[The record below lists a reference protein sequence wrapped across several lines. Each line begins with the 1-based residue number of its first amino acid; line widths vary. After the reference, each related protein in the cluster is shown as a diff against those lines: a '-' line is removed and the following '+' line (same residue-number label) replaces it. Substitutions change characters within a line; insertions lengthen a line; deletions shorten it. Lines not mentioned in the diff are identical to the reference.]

1 MNVIGVNQAEILSI
15 LNNSDAEAIK
25 TFTDDLLTHPEF
37 SSLTVLEN
45 RTGLTMLPAVDS
57 AQGTTFHL
65 GEVLLS
71 VARVKLG
78 KFEGYNAC
86 LGRDLE
92 QALAI
97 AILDAA
103 LAEGLE
109 REQILEFVEAQKS
122 MLKARDHILLAQV
135 ESTRVQMETF

>member
-1 MNVIGVNQAEILSI
+1 MNQTEILSI
-15 LNNSDAEAIK
+15 LNNSNSEAIK
-25 TFTDDLLTHPEF
+25 TFTNNVLELPEF
-37 SSLTVLEN
+37 QGLTVLEN
-45 RTGLTMLPAVDS
+45 RTGLAMLPAVDS

-71 VARVKLG
+71 VARVRLG
-78 KFEGYNAC
+78 KSEGYNAV

-97 AILDAA
+97 AILDVA
-103 LAEGLE
+103 LAEGIQTK
-109 REQILEFVEAQKS
+109 QILEFVENQKVLLES
-122 MLKARDHILLAQV
+122 SDHFLLAQV

>member
-1 MNVIGVNQAEILSI
+1 MNQAKILSI
-15 LNNSDAEAIK
+15 LNNSNPEVIK
-25 TFTDDLLTHPEF
+25 IFTDNLLERPEF
-37 SSLTVLEN
+37 QDLTVLEN

-78 KFEGYNAC
+78 KAEGYNAV

-103 LAEGLE
+103 LSEGIQTK
-109 REQILEFVEAQKS
+109 RILEFVNTQKELLES
-122 MLKARDHILLAQV
+122 GDNILLAQV

>member
-1 MNVIGVNQAEILSI
+1 MNLVQAEMLSI
-15 LNNSDAEAIK
+15 LNNSNAEAIK
-25 TFTDDLLTHPEF
+25 TFTNNLLELPEF
-37 SSLTVLEN
+37 QGLSVLEN
-45 RTGLTMLPAVDS
+45 RTGLAMLPAVDS

-71 VARVKLG
+71 VARVQLG
-78 KFEGYNAC
+78 KSEGYNAV

-92 QALAI
+92 QALAV

-103 LAEGLE
+103 LAEGIE
-109 REQILEFVEAQKS
+109 TQRILEFVNTQKLLLES
-122 MLKARDHILLAQV
+122 SDQLLLAQV

>member
-1 MNVIGVNQAEILSI
+1 MMQGEILSV
-15 LNNSDAEAIK
+15 LNNSNPEAIK
-25 TFTDDLLTHPEF
+25 SFTNALLEQAVFTG
-37 SSLTVLEN
+37 LKVLEN
-45 RTGLTMLPAVDS
+45 RTGLAMLPAVDS

-71 VARVKLG
+71 VARVQLG
-78 KFEGYNAC
+78 IAEGYNAV

-92 QALAI
+92 LALAV

-103 LAEGLE
+103 LAAGIEQ
-109 REQILEFVEAQKS
+109 EQILAFVKTQQTKLEFH
-122 MLKARDHILLAQV
+122 DHNLLAQV

>member
-1 MNVIGVNQAEILSI
+1 MTQAEILSV
-15 LNNSDAEAIK
+15 LNNSNAEAIK
-25 TFTDDLLTHPEF
+25 TFTDSLLESAEF
-37 SSLTVLEN
+37 QGLIVLEN
-45 RTGLTMLPAVDS
+45 RTGLAMLPAVDS

-71 VARVKLG
+71 VARVQLG
-78 KFEGYNAC
+78 KSEGFNAC

-92 QALAI
+92 QALAV

-103 LAEGLE
+103 LTEGIHT
-109 REQILEFVEAQKS
+109 EQILEFVNTQKVS
-122 MLKARDHILLAQV
+122 LDSSDQLLLAQV

>member
-1 MNVIGVNQAEILSI
+1 MNLVQAEMLSV
-15 LNNSDAEAIK
+15 LNNSNVEAIK
-25 TFTDDLLTHPEF
+25 TFTDDLLPELEPYG
-37 SSLTVLEN
+37 LTVLEN
-45 RTGLTMLPAVDS
+45 RTGLAMLPAVDS

-71 VARVKLG
+71 VARVQLG
-78 KFEGYNAC
+78 KSEGYNAC

-103 LAEGLE
+103 WAEGLAQQ
-109 REQILEFVEAQKS
+109 QILEFVKAQQTQ
-122 MLKARDHILLAQV
+122 LELQDQNLLAQV

>member
-1 MNVIGVNQAEILSI
+1 MNLVQAEMLSI
-15 LNNSDAEAIK
+15 LNNSNPEAIK
-25 TFTDDLLTHPEF
+25 IFTDDLLPELEPYG
-37 SSLTVLEN
+37 LTVLEN
-45 RTGLTMLPAVDS
+45 RTGLAMLPAVDS

-78 KFEGYNAC
+78 KSEGYNAV

-92 QALAI
+92 LALAI

-103 LAEGLE
+103 WTEGLAQA
-109 REQILEFVEAQKS
+109 QILEFVTAQRS
-122 MLKARDHILLAQV
+122 ILELQDHNLLAQV

>member
-1 MNVIGVNQAEILSI
+1 MMQAETLSI
-15 LNNSDAEAIK
+15 LNNSNSEIIK
-25 TFTDDLLTHPEF
+25 TFTNNLLERPEF
-37 SSLTVLEN
+37 QDLTVLEN

-71 VARVKLG
+71 VARVRLG
-78 KFEGYNAC
+78 KSEGYNAV

-103 LAEGLE
+103 LAEGIQTK
-109 REQILEFVEAQKS
+109 QILEFVNTQKALLDS
-122 MLKARDHILLAQV
+122 SDQFLLAQV

>member
-1 MNVIGVNQAEILSI
+1 MNLVQAEMLSI
-15 LNNSDAEAIK
+15 LNNSNPEAIK
-25 TFTDDLLTHPEF
+25 IFTDDLLPE
-37 SSLTVLEN
+37 LEPYGLKVLEN
-45 RTGLTMLPAVDS
+45 RTGLAMLPAVDS

-78 KFEGYNAC
+78 KSEGYNAC
-86 LGRDLE
+86 LGRDLT

-103 LAEGLE
+103 WTEGLAQP
-109 REQILEFVEAQKS
+109 QILEFVKVQQAQ
-122 MLKARDHILLAQV
+122 LELQDQNLLAQV

>member
-1 MNVIGVNQAEILSI
+1 MTQVEILSV
-15 LNNSDAEAIK
+15 LNDSKSEAIK
-25 TFTDDLLTHPEF
+25 TFTDRLLESPDF
-37 SSLTVLEN
+37 QGLTVLEN
-45 RTGLTMLPAVDS
+45 RTGLAMLPAVDS

-71 VARVKLG
+71 VARVRLG
-78 KFEGYNAC
+78 KSEGYNAV

-92 QALAI
+92 QSLAI

-103 LAEGLE
+103 LAEKIQTK
-109 REQILEFVEAQKS
+109 QILEFVENQKLLLES
-122 MLKARDHILLAQV
+122 SDHFLLAQV

>member
-1 MNVIGVNQAEILSI
+1 MRQAEILSI
-15 LNNSDAEAIK
+15 LNNSNSEVVK
-25 TFTDDLLTHPEF
+25 QFTEILLEQFVTCG
-37 SSLTVLEN
+37 LTVLEN
-45 RTGLTMLPAVDS
+45 RTGLAMLPAVDS

-71 VARVKLG
+71 VARVQLG
-78 KFEGYNAC
+78 ISQGFTAC

-92 QALAI
+92 RALAI

-103 LAEGLE
+103 LTEGIE
-109 REQILEFVEAQKS
+109 TKRILEFVESQKLLLES
-122 MLKARDHILLAQV
+122 NDHFLLAQV

>member
-1 MNVIGVNQAEILSI
+1 MNQAEILST
-15 LNNSDAEAIK
+15 LNNSKSEAIK
-25 TFTDDLLTHPEF
+25 TFANNLLELPEF
-37 SSLTVLEN
+37 QGLTVLEN
-45 RTGLTMLPAVDS
+45 RTGLAMLPAVDS

-71 VARVKLG
+71 VARVRIEKS
-78 KFEGYNAC
+78 EGYNAV

-103 LAEGLE
+103 LAEDIQTK
-109 REQILEFVEAQKS
+109 QILEFVESQKFLLES
-122 MLKARDHILLAQV
+122 SDNFLLAQV

>member
-1 MNVIGVNQAEILSI
+1 MNVTDVNQAEILSI

-37 SSLTVLEN
+37 SSLIVLEN
-45 RTGLTMLPAVDS
+45 RTGLAMLPAVDS

-78 KFEGYNAC
+78 KSEGYNAC

-103 LAEGLE
+103 LAEDVE
-109 REQILEFVEAQKS
+109 REQILEFVEVQKS
-122 MLKARDHILLAQV
+122 MLEARDHILLAQV

>member
-1 MNVIGVNQAEILSI
+1 MRQAEILSI
-15 LNNSDAEAIK
+15 LNNSNSETIK
-25 TFTDDLLTHPEF
+25 NFTNNLLEFPEF
-37 SSLTVLEN
+37 QGLTVLEN
-45 RTGLTMLPAVDS
+45 RTGLAMLPAVDS

-71 VARVKLG
+71 VARVRLG
-78 KFEGYNAC
+78 KSEGYNAV

-103 LAEGLE
+103 LAVDIHAK
-109 REQILEFVEAQKS
+109 RILEFVENQKS
-122 MLKARDHILLAQV
+122 LLDSSDHFLLAQV

>member
-1 MNVIGVNQAEILSI
+1 MTQAEILSI
-15 LNNSDAEAIK
+15 LNNSKSEAIK
-25 TFTDDLLTHPEF
+25 TFTNNLLELPEF
-37 SSLTVLEN
+37 QGLTVLEN
-45 RTGLTMLPAVDS
+45 RTGLAMLPAVDS

-71 VARVKLG
+71 IARVRLG
-78 KFEGYNAC
+78 KSEGYNAV

-103 LAEGLE
+103 LAEGIQTK
-109 REQILEFVEAQKS
+109 QILEFVETQKLLLES
-122 MLKARDHILLAQV
+122 SDQFLLAQV

>member
-1 MNVIGVNQAEILSI
+1 VNQAQVLSI
-15 LNNSDAEAIK
+15 FNSSDAEVIK
-25 TFTDDLLTHPEF
+25 NFTDELLTKLE
-37 SSLTVLEN
+37 SQDLRVLEN
-45 RTGLTMLPAVDS
+45 RTGLAMLPAVDS

-71 VARVKLG
+71 VARVRLG
-78 KFEGYNAC
+78 KSEGYNAC

-109 REQILEFVEAQKS
+109 REEILEFVANQKS
-122 MLKARDHILLAQV
+122 ILETRDQTTLARV

>member
-1 MNVIGVNQAEILSI
+1 MMQAEILSI
-15 LNNSDAEAIK
+15 LNNSNAEAIK
-25 TFTDDLLTHPEF
+25 TFTDNLLGSPEF
-37 SSLTVLEN
+37 QGLTVLEN
-45 RTGLTMLPAVDS
+45 RTGLAMLPAVDS

-71 VARVKLG
+71 VARVRLG
-78 KFEGYNAC
+78 KSEGYNAV

-103 LAEGLE
+103 WAEGI
-109 REQILEFVEAQKS
+109 QTQPILEFVNTQKS
-122 MLKARDHILLAQV
+122 LLESSDQLLLAQV

>member
-1 MNVIGVNQAEILSI
+1 MNQAQIISV
-15 LNNSDAEAIK
+15 LNNSNLEAIK
-25 TFTDDLLTHPEF
+25 IFTNHLLELPEF
-37 SSLTVLEN
+37 QGLTVLEN
-45 RTGLTMLPAVDS
+45 RTGLAMLPAVDS

-71 VARVKLG
+71 VARVRLG
-78 KFEGYNAC
+78 KSEGYNAV

-97 AILDAA
+97 AILDVA
-103 LAEGLE
+103 LAEGIE
-109 REQILEFVEAQKS
+109 TKRILEFVKVQQSLLELQ
-122 MLKARDHILLAQV
+122 DHNLLAQV

>member
-1 MNVIGVNQAEILSI
+1 MIQAEILSI
-15 LNNSDAEAIK
+15 LNNSNSEAIK
-25 TFTDDLLTHPEF
+25 TFTDGLLELPEF
-37 SSLTVLEN
+37 QDLAVLEN
-45 RTGLTMLPAVDS
+45 RTGLAMLPAVDS

-65 GEVLLS
+65 SEVLLS
-71 VARVKLG
+71 VARVKLR
-78 KFEGYNAC
+78 KSEGYNAV

-103 LAEGLE
+103 LAEE
-109 REQILEFVEAQKS
+109 IQTKQILEFVEAQKLLLDS
-122 MLKARDHILLAQV
+122 SDNFLLAQV

>member
-1 MNVIGVNQAEILSI
+1 MTQVEILSV
-15 LNNSDAEAIK
+15 LNNSKSKAIK
-25 TFTDDLLTHPEF
+25 TFTDRLLESPDF
-37 SSLTVLEN
+37 QGLTVLEN
-45 RTGLTMLPAVDS
+45 RTGLAMLPAVDS

-71 VARVKLG
+71 VARVRLG
-78 KFEGYNAC
+78 KSEGYNAV

-92 QALAI
+92 QSLAI

-103 LAEGLE
+103 LAEKIQTK
-109 REQILEFVEAQKS
+109 QILEFVENQKLLLES
-122 MLKARDHILLAQV
+122 SDHFLLAQV